1 MTVVTLYTRPG
12 CHLCDEARDVILGMR
27 DSEGAFELR
36 EVDIESDGALHA
48 RYLERIPVVEVDG
61 EEVAE
66 LHLDP
71 PTLREA
77 LAERRTGTVR
87 YMTNDAIQEPR

>member
-12 CHLCDEARDVILGMR
+12 CHLCDEARDVILAVR
-27 DSEGAFELR
+27 DSEGAFVLR

-48 RYLERIPVVEVDG
+48 RYLERIPVVAVDG

-87 YMTNDAIQEPR
+87 SMTNDAIQEPR